1 MSEEEEKNKIRQLT
15 RLQRRVLGTL
25 MEKGFTTPDQYPMTL
40 KGAATGCNQKSNR
53 DPVTEYSEGEVADAL
68 EQLRQIG
75 LVAEVFTDGGR
86 AARYRHYAR
95 HKFDFTETQ
104 FAILCE
110 LLLRGRQQPGE
121 LRTRASRMVRI
132 DSQEQ
137 LKSDLQSMQEKGFV
151 QSNGGLERR
160 GVEVDHT
167 LYLPK
172 ENMTMAAANL
182 SAEDENPAAA
192 PTPAAVAAR
201 PATVATPQNSVVQ
214 NSSVPAASA
223 GIDSALLHG
232 LQTQLRE
239 MTSNMSTL
247 QNAIDA
253 MEQRLERI
261 ERDLGV

>member
-1 MSEEEEKNKIRQLT
+1 MSDEEKNQIRQLT

-40 KGAATGCNQKSNR
+40 KGATTGCNQKSNR
-53 DPVTEYSEGEVADAL
+53 DPVTEYSEAEVADAL
-68 EQLRQIG
+68 EQLRALG

-86 AARYRHYAR
+86 APRYRHYIR

-104 FAILCE
+104 FAVLCE

-132 DSQEQ
+132 DSQDH
-137 LKSDLQSMQEKGFV
+137 LKADLLSMQAKGFV
-151 QSNGGLERR
+151 QSDGSLERR

-172 ENMTMAAANL
+172 ENMTMTPK
-182 SAEDENPAAA
+182 NPAADDEISTSA
-192 PTPAAVAAR
+192 PTAAPVSVR
-201 PATVATPQNSVVQ
+201 PAPV
-214 NSSVPAASA
+214 SSSQTAAASMA
-223 GIDSALLHG
+223 TLDSALLHA

-239 MTSNMSTL
+239 MTSQMSAL
-247 QNAIDA
+247 QNSLDS
-253 MEQRLERI
+253 MEHRLERI

>member
-1 MSEEEEKNKIRQLT
+1 MSEEEKNTVRQLT

-25 MEKGFTTPDQYPMTL
+25 MEKGFTTPDQYPMTI
-40 KGAATGCNQKSNR
+40 KGATTGCNQKSNR
-53 DPVTEYSEGEVADAL
+53 DPVTEYSEAEVADAL
-68 EQLRQIG
+68 EQLRQLG

-95 HKFDFTETQ
+95 HKYDFNEAQ

-137 LKSDLQSMQEKGFV
+137 LKSDLQSLQEKGFV
-151 QSNGGLERR
+151 QSNGPLERR

-167 LYLPK
+167 FYLPK
-172 ENMTMAAANL
+172 ENMTMVAG
-182 SAEDENPAAA
+182 SFPAEDGPSPAQSISRAQSSTSTHDSNATKAA
-192 PTPAAVAAR
+192 ETGLE
-201 PATVATPQNSVVQ
+201 S
-214 NSSVPAASA
+214 
-223 GIDSALLHG
+223 GLLRN
-232 LQTQLRE
+232 LQTQLSDL
-239 MTSNMSTL
+239 TSQMAALESVM
-247 QNAIDA
+247 DA
-253 MEQRLERI
+253 VKQRLDRI